1 MVVTIQV
8 KMDCIKNMEEKI
20 LEKDMALTSNANFIE
35 KQDRATTKLT
45 AERDKA
51 VADREISMDTGD
63 QMTVDLDANE
73 PTSSG

>member
-35 KQDRATTKLT
+35 KQDRAITKLT

-51 VADREISMDTGD
+51 VADREISMGTGD